1 MTNSTEGLL
10 KDGAMIADLLAS
22 RPLIRAV
29 NFHNTPLKREAELD
43 RQLAHCAR
51 HFSPVDEDDLERWLA
66 SGEWQKPKPGMILA
80 FYEGYR
86 NGYDVIRPLLEKHGL
101 TGWFFII
108 TGFVD
113 TPAADQLEYAF
124 AHDIG
129 METREYADG
138 RYALSW
144 DEIRALD
151 GKHVI
156 ASHARSHQPIAAMD
170 AAAQRGEVLGS
181 QARISSELG
190 HAAQSF
196 VSYGGPAYGEDA
208 AVDAL
213 VGEAGYRFQF
223 SNYRIQRLPSR
234 ATAVKQGTGVAR
246 LRGRGS
252 HYECPST
259 G

>member
-1 MTNSTEGLL
+1 MTDPTKALA
-10 KDGAMIADLLAS
+10 KDSALVAKLLAS
-22 RPLIRAV
+22 RPLIRAL
-29 NFHNTPLKREAELD
+29 NFHNTPMRRQAELD
-43 RQLAHCAR
+43 RQLAHCAQ
-51 HFSPVDEDDLERWLA
+51 HFSPVDQHDLERWLA
-66 SGEWQKPKPGMILA
+66 SGEWRKPKPGMILA

-86 NGYDVIRPLLEKHGL
+86 NGYDVIRPLLAKHGL

-113 TPAADQLEYAF
+113 TPAADQLEYAL

-151 GKHVI
+151 KKHVI

-170 AAAQRGEVLGS
+170 AVSQRAEVLGS
-181 QARISSELG
+181 QVRIISELG
-190 HAAQSF
+190 QPAQSF

-223 SNYRIQRLPSR
+223 SNYRIQRLPAS
-234 ATAVKQGTGVAR
+234 AAEVT
-246 LRGRGS
+246 
-252 HYECPST
+252 
-259 G
+259 